1 MNPLNFIGSIFGM
14 GLSGVGSVIGFA
26 KNIPFIWKLIANYS
40 TVKDLMTKAWNILE
54 AARNE
59 KGLPTVEQTRDLVQ
73 IARIIFEK
81 ELIDLP
87 ELDELRFAEQLRE
100 LEYNLTKAIAN
111 ARREKLNE

>member
-1 MNPLNFIGSIFGM
+1 MNPLSFLGSLLGM
-14 GLSGVGSVIGFA
+14 GLGGIGSAISFA

-40 TVKDLMTKAWNILE
+40 TIKDLLTKAWSILDV
-54 AARNE
+54 ARMQ
-59 KGLPTVEQTRDLVQ
+59 KGLPTVEQTRDLIQ

-87 ELDELRFAEQLRE
+87 ELNELVFAEQLRE

-111 ARREKLNE
+111 ARREKHE